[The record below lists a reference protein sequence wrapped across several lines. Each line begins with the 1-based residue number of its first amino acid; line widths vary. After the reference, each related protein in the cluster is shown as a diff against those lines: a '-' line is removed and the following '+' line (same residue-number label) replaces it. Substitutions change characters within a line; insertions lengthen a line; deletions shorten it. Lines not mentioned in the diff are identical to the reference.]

1 MKYKLF
7 IIISIIFSFVI
18 LSCAEKEESTTSDVD
33 SWTGTKQIGTGYY
46 DSGTGIATD
55 SSGNIYVTGTTFGG
69 LDGNTNAG
77 LGYHNDLIG
86 GGDMFLIKYD
96 SSGTKQWTKQIGTST
111 SDSGDGVATDSSG
124 NVYVTGNTSE
134 DLDGNT
140 NAGYRDIFV
149 VKYDSS
155 GTKQWTKQFGTAD
168 NDSAFGVATDSSAN
182 VYVTGYTEGGLDGNT
197 NAGDEDNNSIGANF
211 DMFLVKYDSSG
222 TKQWTQ
228 QLGTSNMDVATG
240 VATDSSDNV
249 YVTGYTRGGLDGNT
263 IAGWQDMFLVKYDS
277 SGTKQ
282 WTQQLGTESEYGRL
296 LETMAN
302 GVATDSSDN
311 VYVAGYTKGHLDGNT
326 NVGRESFADIFLVK
340 YDSSGTKQWTK
351 QLGTEYYDLANAVAT
366 DSSGN
371 IYVTGITPVH
381 DILDGNTVTDPCW
394 VPEPWTC
401 NDMFVVKYDSSG
413 TKQWT
418 VEFGTDSKDEANGI
432 ATDFSGNIYVTG
444 ETVYQMDSNM
454 NAGPEGTSDMFLV
467 KYNSSGTFQSCG
479 EMEIKNDG
487 SKGEC

>member
-18 LSCAEKEESTTSDVD
+18 LSCAEKEESTTSDAD
-33 SWTGTKQIGTGYY
+33 LTWIGTQQL
-46 DSGTGIATD
+46 GT
-55 SSGNIYVTGTTFGG
+55 NM
-69 LDGNTNAG
+69 LDWGV
-77 LGYHNDLIG
+77 
-86 GGDMFLIKYD
+86 
-96 SSGTKQWTKQIGTST
+96 
-111 SDSGDGVATDSSG
+111 GVATDSSG
-124 NVYVTGNTSE
+124 NVYVAGNTYGN
-134 DLDGNT
+134 LDGNT
-140 NAGYRDIFV
+140 NTGWLAGIF
-149 VKYDSS
+149 
-155 GTKQWTKQFGTAD
+155 
-168 NDSAFGVATDSSAN
+168 
-182 VYVTGYTEGGLDGNT
+182 E
-197 NAGDEDNNSIGANF
+197 

-222 TKQWTQ
+222 TKQWT
-228 QLGTSNMDVATG
+228 
-240 VATDSSDNV
+240 
-249 YVTGYTRGGLDGNT
+249 
-263 IAGWQDMFLVKYDS
+263 
-277 SGTKQ
+277 KQ
-282 WTQQLGTESEYGRL
+282 
-296 LETMAN
+296 
-302 GVATDSSDN
+302 
-311 VYVAGYTKGHLDGNT
+311 
-326 NVGRESFADIFLVK
+326 F
-340 YDSSGTKQWTK
+340 
-351 QLGTEYYDLANAVAT
+351 GTEYYDLANAVAT

-454 NAGPEGTSDMFLV
+454 NAGPEDTSDMFLV
-467 KYNSSGTFQSCG
+467 KYNSNGTFQSCG